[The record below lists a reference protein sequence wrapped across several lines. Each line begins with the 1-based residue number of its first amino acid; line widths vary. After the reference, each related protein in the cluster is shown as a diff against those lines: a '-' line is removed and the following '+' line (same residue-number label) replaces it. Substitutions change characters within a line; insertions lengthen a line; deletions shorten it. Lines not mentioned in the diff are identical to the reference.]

1 MGGSIKV
8 SVRFSQDHVESQ
20 VRWTNALPWLFRGKD
35 FILDPAK
42 HLRAYLDKDT
52 SWREDDENVV
62 LPVSYGLVVIDMVT
76 QTVAHSNGYSSWNS
90 EIALFDDEIEP
101 DDRAMYEWFIEQKR
115 LKLRTHERFEK
126 KSPST
131 TTVSLVTSL
140 EEVRSISTAH
150 FRSRDRNYI
159 DYLDYDLSPWKFV
172 RFPEGYEGTLELKAW
187 LIKNGFKLDDAK
199 WAEWEAQEKPIEK
212 NKRWLYDKG

>member
-52 SWREDDENVV
+52 SWREDGENVV
-62 LPVSYGLVVIDMVT
+62 LPVSYGLVVIDLVT

-131 TTVSLVTSL
+131 TTVSLVNSL
-140 EEVRSISTAH
+140 EEVRNTSTAH
-150 FRSRDRNYI
+150 FRDRVRNFI
-159 DYLDYDLSPWKFV
+159 DYLDYDVSPWKVV
-172 RFPEGYEGTLELKAW
+172 RFPEGYTGTLELKAW
-187 LIKNGFKLDDAK
+187 LLAHDFKLDEAK
-199 WAEWEAQEKPIEK
+199 WAEWDAEQQRLIEESK
-212 NKRWLYDKG
+212 ERGL